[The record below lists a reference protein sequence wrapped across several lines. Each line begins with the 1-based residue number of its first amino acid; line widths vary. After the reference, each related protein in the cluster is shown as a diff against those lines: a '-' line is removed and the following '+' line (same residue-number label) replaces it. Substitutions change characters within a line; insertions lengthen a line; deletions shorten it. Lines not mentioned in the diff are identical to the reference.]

1 MIRRAP
7 PDLGIGLAL
16 TGAVVLMALVS
27 VLWPPHDPLAMDLS
41 ARLLPPGPRA
51 LMGTDAYGR
60 DVASM
65 ILAGARSALGV
76 AAAAAGLGLFL
87 GLPLGLAAAAL
98 GGWADEAVMRLNDL
112 VFAFPALLL
121 AVLLSALLGP
131 GALNAVIAIGVFNT
145 PVFARISRSAAQGL
159 WGRAFVAAAR
169 LAGKDRVAISLQH
182 ILPNIAGGLAVQLAI
197 QLSLAIAADAG
208 LSFVGLGV
216 QPPQPSWG
224 RMLGEAQ
231 TLVGQAPWLAIFPGA
246 AILVTVLGLTLVGD
260 GLAAWLDPRRRE
272 GGE

>member
-1 MIRRAP
+1 MNRRAP
-7 PDLGIGLAL
+7 LDLVLGLVL
-16 TGAVVLMALVS
+16 TGAVGLMALVS
-27 VLWPPHDPLAMDLS
+27 VLWTPHDPLAMDLS

-60 DVASM
+60 DVAAM

-76 AAAAAGLGLFL
+76 AAAAVGLGLCL
-87 GLPLGLAAAAL
+87 GVPLGLAAAAL
-98 GGWADEAVMRLNDL
+98 GGAADEAVMRLNDL

-131 GALNAVIAIGVFNT
+131 GALTAVVAIGVFNT
-145 PVFARISRSAAQGL
+145 PVFARITRGAAQAL
-159 WGRAFVAAAR
+159 WGRDFVAAAR
-169 LAGKDRVAISLQH
+169 LAGRGRIAISLQH
-182 ILPNIAGGLAVQLAI
+182 ILPNIAGGLAVQMTI

-208 LSFVGLGV
+208 LSFVGLGA

-231 TLVGQAPWLAIFPGA
+231 TLVGPAPWLAIFPGA
-246 AILVTVLGLTLVGD
+246 AIVVTVLGLTLVGD